1 MKDEIAKENRKGLNR
16 KRSSSRAWPWIAVSV
31 MVLCL
36 LVVLFS
42 PLAGKIK
49 RAFVEMKRGEA
60 VIGVDETDLERK
72 IEHRLRSEIEQ
83 DWQNKIR
90 NLEKKLAEYES
101 DQRPEPPLETS
112 TAVSGVDVRKLRS
125 GIPFVSNVEV
135 VEGVLASSER
145 IAEKSYTANYSVK
158 INLPKPAESLAEL
171 KKNSPELD
179 KILLGL
185 PTLLEKAVVSP
196 RFKELY
202 NNKIKRLR
210 QDATNLNELL
220 SKHNLY
226 DLETMLHLQSP
237 TTKRRAFLMQSE
249 MDVVSDGSDGDRLPS
264 MPDEIV
270 NSTNYQP
277 FTSYGWK
284 KQTTTPN
291 PMVVGWEKRVAN
303 ATEELA
309 VATTTSERKTWLRDR
324 IAYLKRGIADL
335 KARSFL
341 IADHDPF
348 IVMPVHLLSANDPFA
363 PKIGDYAVVIYQG
376 KLYPCIVG
384 DGGPT
389 YKVGEGSLRLAKEL
403 NPRTTPYSRPES
415 DLKITYLV
423 FPGSREE
430 QRSAP
435 DYAAWARR
443 CGELLEEI
451 GGIGSDYKLHEWSN
465 TLPPP
470 AP

>member
-1 MKDEIAKENRKGLNR
+1 
-16 KRSSSRAWPWIAVSV
+16 
-31 MVLCL
+31 
-36 LVVLFS
+36 
-42 PLAGKIK
+42 
-49 RAFVEMKRGEA
+49 
-60 VIGVDETDLERK
+60 
-72 IEHRLRSEIEQ
+72 
-83 DWQNKIR
+83 
-90 NLEKKLAEYES
+90 
-101 DQRPEPPLETS
+101 
-112 TAVSGVDVRKLRS
+112 
-125 GIPFVSNVEV
+125 
-135 VEGVLASSER
+135 
-145 IAEKSYTANYSVK
+145 
-158 INLPKPAESLAEL
+158 
-171 KKNSPELD
+171 
-179 KILLGL
+179 
-185 PTLLEKAVVSP
+185 
-196 RFKELY
+196 
-202 NNKIKRLR
+202 
-210 QDATNLNELL
+210 
-220 SKHNLY
+220 
-226 DLETMLHLQSP
+226 
-237 TTKRRAFLMQSE
+237 MQSE

>member
-1 MKDEIAKENRKGLNR
+1 MNDEIGKENRKAMNR
-16 KRSSSRAWPWIAVSV
+16 KRSSSHAWPWIAGSI
-31 MVLCL
+31 MVISL

-49 RAFVEMKRGEA
+49 RAFVEMNRGDA
-60 VIGVDETDLERK
+60 VTVTDETDLERK
-72 IEHRLRSEIEQ
+72 IEDRLRSEMEQ
-83 DWQNKIR
+83 NWQKKFCD
-90 NLEKKLAEYES
+90 LEKKLANYES
-101 DQRPEPPLETS
+101 ENLPEPPLDASGATS
-112 TAVSGVDVRKLRS
+112 GGDVKKLRS
-125 GIPFVSNVEV
+125 GIPFLSNVEV
-135 VEGVLASSER
+135 VDGTVASSER

-158 INLPKPAESLAEL
+158 VNLPKAAESLAEL

-179 KILLGL
+179 QILPNL

-226 DLETMLHLQSP
+226 DLETILHLQSP
-237 TTKRRAFLMQSE
+237 KTKRRVFLMQSE
-249 MDVVSDGSDGDRLPS
+249 MDVVSDGSDGDRLPT

-284 KQTTTPN
+284 KQTTKAN
-291 PMVVGWEKRVAN
+291 PMVAGWEKRITKAN
-303 ATEELA
+303 EELSA
-309 VATTTSERKTWLRDR
+309 AATTSERKTWLRER

-348 IVMPVHLLSANDPFA
+348 IVMPVHLLTANDPFA
-363 PKIGDYAVVIYQG
+363 PKIGDYAVVIYKG

-423 FPGSREE
+423 FPSSREE

-435 DYAAWARR
+435 NYAAWASR
-443 CGELLEEI
+443 CIELLGEI
-451 GGIGSDYKLHEWSN
+451 GGIGSNYKLHEWSN

-470 AP
+470 TP